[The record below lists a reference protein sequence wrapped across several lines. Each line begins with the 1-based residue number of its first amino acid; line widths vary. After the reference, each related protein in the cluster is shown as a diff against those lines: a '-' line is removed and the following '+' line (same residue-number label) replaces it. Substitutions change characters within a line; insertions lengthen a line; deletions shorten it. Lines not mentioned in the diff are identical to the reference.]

1 MKVTGQNGQPLDK
14 LLSRTEVARTDASS
28 AAAPGGRTPAEAKLE
43 SGTLQPAQAALA
55 AMPEID
61 QAKVDALRAALARG
75 EIQFDAGRLA
85 RLIQRFHGGQR

>member
-14 LLSRTEVARTDASS
+14 LLPRTEVARSELS
-28 AAAPGGRTPAEAKLE
+28 RLAAPGGGAAAAAQLE